1 MPTRRDR
8 TRRPVRV
15 AGLAVVAAL
24 LGLVVLGGAAPALA
38 EDDSSSSWALPTS
51 GDLLAGFNRN
61 SYNEQ
66 DGAPQQVDDPRSPGR
81 PALMFSLDGGAQ
93 RSEVQPRTP
102 YLKDGDVAFYS
113 YRAYLDPDFPTDVSS
128 WQLIMQWHQEGDSGS
143 PPIAV
148 EVRDNRLQLV
158 LKGKDYEDLGP
169 VAGGQTVDLIL
180 RIAFSQDPDTG
191 TVDVWNGG
199 RHVLSAFHPADGT
212 LIDAS
217 AYEKV
222 GLYRDRAINQ
232 PARLYLEDLRI
243 GPSMSSVRDPGA
255 PALTEGPA
263 PTTPSAG
270 GGQPSS
276 ALLWTAIGLV
286 VLVLAVALMR
296 PWARRP

>member
-1 MPTRRDR
+1 M
-8 TRRPVRV
+8 

-24 LGLVVLGGAAPALA
+24 LGLVVLAGATPAA
-38 EDDSSSSWALPTS
+38 AQDDASSWALPTS
-51 GDLLAGFNRN
+51 GNLLSVFNRN

-81 PALMFSLDGGAQ
+81 SALMFSLNGGDQ

-102 YLKDGDVAFYS
+102 YLKDGDVVFYS
-113 YRAYLDPDFPTDVSS
+113 YRAYLDPDFPTGTKT

-143 PPIAV
+143 PPVAV
-148 EVRDNRLQLV
+148 QVRDNRLQLA
-158 LKGKDYEDLGP
+158 LQGEDFQDLGP

-180 RIAFSQDPDTG
+180 RIAFSQDPNTG

-199 RHVLSAFHPADGT
+199 RHVLNAFHPSGGT

-222 GLYRDRAINQ
+222 GLYRDRAIDQ

-243 GPSMSSVRDPGA
+243 GPSMSSVRDAGA
-255 PALTEGPA
+255 PALTEGSA
-263 PTTPSAG
+263 PTAQSTGSG
-270 GGQPSS
+270 GPSS
-276 ALLWTAIGLV
+276 GLLWAAAGLV
-286 VLVLAVALMR
+286 VLVLAITLLR
-296 PWARRP
+296 SGARRP